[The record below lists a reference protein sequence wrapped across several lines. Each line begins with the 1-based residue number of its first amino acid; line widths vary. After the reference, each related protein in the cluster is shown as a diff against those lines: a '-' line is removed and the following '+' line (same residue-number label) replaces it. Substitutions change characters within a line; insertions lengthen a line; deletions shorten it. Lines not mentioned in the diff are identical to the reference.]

1 VKVISKSDKPIP
13 VEEATDSGIGPTTT
27 VGEDYAAETPSVLG
41 DYAQLFKS
49 RVTSM
54 LLVCTLAGYYYA
66 TVRMGLPFF
75 TPTLF
80 LTLLG
85 VGLTACG
92 AAAINEAMEVDTD
105 ARMSRTKMRPL
116 PAGRMKLPEAVAAAV
131 LTTLAGTAI
140 LAHFANPL
148 TGLLALS
155 TVVLYAFGYT
165 PLKKITPWST
175 FVGAFPGAAPPVLGW
190 TAVRGTLDWEA
201 FALFAIMF
209 FWQFPHFLAI
219 AWLFRDDYDRAKIKM
234 LPVVDKSGRK
244 TIFQILAYGTM
255 LIPVSLAPFVLRMGG
270 IGYGIAA
277 VVLGIGYLAFGVRL
291 ALLRLPPMAAHSKKQ
306 ARQLLTA
313 SIVYLPM
320 LFLALALNGGK

>member
-1 VKVISKSDKPIP
+1 
-13 VEEATDSGIGPTTT
+13 
-27 VGEDYAAETPSVLG
+27 
-41 DYAQLFKS
+41 
-49 RVTSM
+49 M

-66 TVRMGLPFF
+66 TVLTKEPFF
-75 TPTLF
+75 TAKLF

-92 AAAINEAMEVDTD
+92 AAAINEALEVDTD
-105 ARMSRTKMRPL
+105 SRMSRTRMRPL
-116 PAGRMKLPEAVAAAV
+116 PAGRMKLPEAVSAAV

-140 LAHFANPL
+140 LARFANPL

-201 FALFAIMF
+201 LALFAIMF

-219 AWLFRDDYDRAKIKM
+219 AWLYRDDYDRAKIKM

-244 TIFQILAYGTM
+244 TIFQILAYGTF
-255 LIPVSLAPFVLRMGG
+255 LIPVSLAPFVLHIGG
-270 IGYGIAA
+270 IWYA
-277 VVLGIGYLAFGVRL
+277 VTAVILGVGYLIFGIRL
-291 ALLRLPPMAAHSKKQ
+291 ALLRLPPMAAHSKKH

-320 LFLALALNGGK
+320 LFLALALNGGR